1 VENFVERSSCNSVFG
16 HVAGLGLFQGGL
28 ALGAPLGAF
37 AWGGQHRRLPPTLR
51 IGSVVAICI
60 YAAIIIIALRR
71 TGLIDWPSN
80 GDWTAPA
87 AWVVVAYL
95 SLGVPL
101 NAISR
106 SRPERLVMT
115 PVVVLLLGLS
125 LVVALAPNL
134 AS

>member
-1 VENFVERSSCNSVFG
+1 MLVVL
-16 HVAGLGLFQGGL
+16 ALFQAAL

-37 AWGGQHRRLPPTLR
+37 AWGGQHRRLPTKLR

-60 YAAIIIIALRR
+60 YAMFIIVALQR
-71 TGLIDWPSN
+71 TGLIDWPLN
-80 GDWTAPA
+80 GDWIVPA

-125 LVVALAPNL
+125 LAVALAPNL
-134 AS
+134 AL

>member
-1 VENFVERSSCNSVFG
+1 MLV
-16 HVAGLGLFQGGL
+16 GLALFQAAL
-28 ALGAPLGAF
+28 ALGAPLGAY
-37 AWGGQHRRLPPTLR
+37 AWGGQHRRLPPGLR
-51 IGSVVAICI
+51 IGSVVAVCI

-80 GDWTAPA
+80 GDWTEPA

-95 SLGVPL
+95 SLGLPL

-115 PVVVLLLGLS
+115 PIVALLLALA
-125 LVVALAPNL
+125 LAVALAP
-134 AS
+134 SPPS

>member
-1 VENFVERSSCNSVFG
+1 MSAAAATVFSAML
-16 HVAGLGLFQGGL
+16 VGLALFQAAL
-28 ALGAPLGAF
+28 ALGAPLGAY
-37 AWGGQHRRLPPTLR
+37 AWGGQHRRLPPGLR
-51 IGSVVAICI
+51 IGSVVAVCI

-80 GDWTAPA
+80 GEWTEPA

-115 PVVVLLLGLS
+115 PIVALLLALA
-125 LVVALAPNL
+125 LAVALAP
-134 AS
+134 SPPS